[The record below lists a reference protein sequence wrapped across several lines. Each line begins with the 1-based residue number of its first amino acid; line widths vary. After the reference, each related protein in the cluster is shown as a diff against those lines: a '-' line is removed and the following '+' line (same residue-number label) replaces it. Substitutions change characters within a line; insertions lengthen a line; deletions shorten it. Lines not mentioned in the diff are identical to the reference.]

1 MKKEKRT
8 VLRDISATVI
18 ILVVT
23 FALSLLLQKFFNA
36 ETLIPALFVLAIFLI
51 ALTTNGYWC
60 GLISAPVCMLAD
72 NFAFAFPYFAF
83 DFTLPENIVSAII
96 MIFVTLTT
104 STLTT
109 KIKQNEKIR
118 IAAEKEKMRADL
130 LRAISHDLRTPLA
143 AVFGASSTIIENYE
157 SLTTTQKMD
166 MLEGIKEDADG
177 LIRMVE
183 NLLSVTKIDN
193 NTMEL
198 IKSEVVLEELVDA
211 VLTKFKKRYPEQKVE
226 LIIPEEFV
234 IVLADAILIE
244 QVLVNLLENAVEH
257 AEGMT
262 KLKLNVFSAGEKIV
276 FEVEDD
282 GCGIDKEKLENIFEG
297 YYMSEK
303 TPKDVGKRHM
313 GIGLSVCSAIIK
325 AHGGQ
330 MRAENKKSGGMVFCF
345 SLDLQEVAD
354 E

>member
-1 MKKEKRT
+1 MKKERST
-8 VLRDISATVI
+8 FWRDIAATII
-18 ILVVT
+18 ILVAT

-36 ETLIPALFVLAIFLI
+36 ETLIPALFVLAILLI
-51 ALTTNGYWC
+51 ALTTNGYWY
-60 GLISAPVCMLAD
+60 GLISAPICMLAD

-83 DFTLPENIVSAII
+83 DFTLSENIVSAVI

-109 KIKQNEKIR
+109 KIKRQER

-157 SLTTTQKMD
+157 TLNTKQKID
-166 MLEGIKEDADG
+166 MLEGIKQDADG

-193 NTMEL
+193 SSMEL
-198 IKSEVVLEELVDA
+198 IKSEVVLEELVDS
-211 VLTKFKKRYPEQKVE
+211 VLTKLKKRYPEQKVE
-226 LIIPEEFV
+226 LNMPEDFI

-257 AEGMT
+257 ADGMT
-262 KLKLNVFSAGEKIV
+262 KLKLNAFSAGEKIV

-282 GCGIDKEKLENIFEG
+282 GCGIDKEKLKSIFEG
-297 YYMSEK
+297 YYMSEE
-303 TPKDVGKRHM
+303 TPKDSGKRHM

-330 MRAENKKSGGMVFCF
+330 IRAENKKSGGMIFRF

>member
-1 MKKEKRT
+1 MKKEKHT
-8 VLRDISATVI
+8 VLRDIAATII
-18 ILVVT
+18 ILAVT
-23 FALSLLLQKFFNA
+23 FVLSIVLQNIVNA

-51 ALTTNGYWC
+51 ALTTDGYWY
-60 GLISAPVCMLAD
+60 GLICAPVCVLAV

-83 DFTLPENIVSAII
+83 DFTLQENIVSVVI
-96 MIFVTLTT
+96 MIVVTLTT

-109 KIKQNEKIR
+109 KIKKQEQIR
-118 IAAEKEKMRADL
+118 VAAEKEKMRADL

-157 SLTTTQKMD
+157 TLSSNQKID
-166 MLEGIKEDADG
+166 MLEGIKQDADG

-193 NTMEL
+193 STMEL
-198 IKSEVVLEELVDA
+198 IKSEVVLEELIDA
-211 VLTKFKKRYPEQKVE
+211 VLTKLKKRYPDRKVE
-226 LIIPEEFV
+226 LTMPQEFV

-244 QVLVNLLENAVEH
+244 QVLVNLLENAVDH
-257 AEGMT
+257 AKGMT
-262 KLKLNVFSAGEKIV
+262 SLKLNVFSAEEKVV

-282 GCGIDKEKLENIFEG
+282 GCGINKEKLKNIFDG
-297 YYMSEK
+297 YYMSEE
-303 TPKDVGKRHM
+303 TPNDSGKRHM

-330 MRAENKKSGGMVFCF
+330 LRAENKKTGGMIFRF